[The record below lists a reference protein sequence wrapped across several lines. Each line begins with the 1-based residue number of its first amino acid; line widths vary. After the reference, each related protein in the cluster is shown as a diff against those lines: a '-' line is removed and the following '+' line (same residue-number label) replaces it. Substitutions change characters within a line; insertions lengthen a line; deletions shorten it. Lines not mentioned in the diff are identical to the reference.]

1 MLTKVQNSFNEYYY
15 SMLRNLLYL
24 CNMKKIFRS
33 LLYIVMMLGLALLP
47 DLWLWYHGVSTWIWP
62 LAVAWWIPSGLLLLA
77 EVGLQLGL
85 YHKLSVRVLFT
96 MLLFSVMP
104 KLVYILFS
112 LVAPWW
118 LAVVPSILLMT
129 CFLYGFTEGWKRLE
143 VKQVTYFSPD
153 LPPYFDGYKILHFS
167 DFHLGSFPSGTDFVE
182 KVVERANN
190 EDVEMMMFTGDLVN
204 NSAEEVRPYLETLS
218 QLHAPD
224 GIYSV
229 WGNHDYCEY
238 DNNHS
243 IGALKRNRK
252 MLYGFQKQLGWTQ
265 LMNEHV
271 TMSHGLASIEIIGVE
286 NAGNPPF
293 SNRANLKKAMKGID
307 KNAFKILLTH
317 DPHHWRK
324 EALSKG
330 IQLTLSGHTHAGQVQ
345 IGRLTPARM
354 AFKEW
359 GGIYRR
365 GMQMLYV
372 SAGLGGSFPF
382 RLGAWPEMTVIT
394 LKRKNG

>member
-1 MLTKVQNSFNEYYY
+1 
-15 SMLRNLLYL
+15 
-24 CNMKKIFRS
+24 
-33 LLYIVMMLGLALLP
+33 MMLGVALLP
-47 DLWLWYHGVSTWIWP
+47 DLWLWFHGVSQWIWP

-85 YHKLSVRVLFT
+85 CHKLSVRVLFS

-112 LVAPWW
+112 LIAPWW
-118 LAVVPSILLMT
+118 LALVPSILLMV
-129 CFLYGFTEGWKRLE
+129 CFLYGFTEGWKRL
-143 VKQVTYFSPD
+143 VVQQVTYTSPD

-167 DFHLGSFPSGTDFVE
+167 DFHLGSFPKGTDFVE
-182 KVVERANN
+182 KVVDVANS
-190 EDVEMMMFTGDLVN
+190 EDAEMMVFTGDLVN
-204 NSAEEVRPYLETLS
+204 NSADEVSPYLDTLK

-252 MLYGFQKQLGWTQ
+252 KLFAYQEQLGWKQ

-271 TMSHGLASIEIIGVE
+271 TVSHGLASIEIIGVE

-307 KNAFKILLTH
+307 DGVKSRKDDSRLDRATVPFKILLTH

-324 EALSKG
+324 EALKAK
-330 IQLTLSGHTHAGQVQ
+330 IQLTLSGHTHAGQIQ
-345 IGRLTPARM
+345 LGKLTPARM

-359 GGIYRR
+359 GGIYRH
-365 GMQMLYV
+365 GTQMLYV

-394 LKRKNG
+394 LRRDNKTI